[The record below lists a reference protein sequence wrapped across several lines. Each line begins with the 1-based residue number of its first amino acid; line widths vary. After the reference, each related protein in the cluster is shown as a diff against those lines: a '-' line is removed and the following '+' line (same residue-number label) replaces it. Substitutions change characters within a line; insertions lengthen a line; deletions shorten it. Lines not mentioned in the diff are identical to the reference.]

1 MSAIFDL
8 TGRTALVTGSSRGLG
23 LEIARALGAAGAIV
37 VLNGRDGTALER
49 TRAALER
56 EGLAVEAER
65 FDVTDGA
72 AAASAVQGLETRG
85 RAVDILVNNAGVQIR
100 KPFLEQTDA
109 DWRVMFDTHLFGAAA
124 LIRAVLP
131 GMMARGAGKVI
142 NTCSVMSEVGR
153 PTIAPY
159 ATAKGALRM
168 LTRTLAAELAEH
180 NIQVNGIGPGY
191 FATEL
196 NAALLADPDFDAF
209 VKRRTPARRW
219 GDPKELGGAAVF
231 LASDAS
237 SYVNGQVIYVDG
249 GLLASL

>member
-8 TGRTALVTGSSRGLG
+8 SGRTALVTGSSRGLG
-23 LEIARALGAAGAIV
+23 LEIARALGAAGAVV
-37 VLNGRDGTALER
+37 VLNGRDGAALER
-49 TRAALER
+49 ARAALER

-196 NAALLADPDFDAF
+196 NAPLLADPDFDAF

-219 GDPKELGGAAVF
+219 GDPKELAGAAVF